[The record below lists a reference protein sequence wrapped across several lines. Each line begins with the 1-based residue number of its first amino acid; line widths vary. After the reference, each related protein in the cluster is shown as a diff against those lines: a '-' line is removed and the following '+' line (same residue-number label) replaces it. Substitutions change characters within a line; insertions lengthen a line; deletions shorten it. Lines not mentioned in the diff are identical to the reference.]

1 MSKIG
6 GEKNLAP
13 GVKQAL
19 KKAIPNS
26 KVVMNRAKRGLF
38 AGRHIQFGNQISED
52 GGNKSRRSWKPNVQ
66 DKRLFS
72 YILDR
77 HVRVKVTTHA
87 IRCIDKAGGIDEYLL
102 KTPYHKMDT
111 EMGIL
116 WKAKIEKLYEELG
129 NMEVVF
135 FTPEAEAELD
145 QDFKDMRLEQ
155 REARKQL
162 RRQIYGCKK
171 TELKMG
177 KQKWSVLGPLKR
189 AVKKINFLLNYRKWR
204 LASSI
209 LWNASSSSS
218 SGTMRRLS
226 FNDRIGLHGVIE
238 DVQSDHQSKPVRAL
252 ERARS
257 HGSSSDDDVDKRA
270 EIFITNFRRQ
280 LLMERQVSLQLRFPK
295 NLSQNLPSL
304 STQNPI
310 SCSPFSLQVSNSR
323 SSPLRAAAS
332 SSTVVDTTTNAP
344 VSSTNSNVAFNVIE
358 EELRQSLE
366 AVFSKIWSQ
375 TIAAA
380 SLG

>member
-1 MSKIG
+1 MAFRGKEMMKKIMAKIG

-19 KKAIPNS
+19 KQAIPNS

-135 FTPEAEAELD
+135 FTPEAEADLD

-162 RRQIYGCKK
+162 RRQIYGWS
-171 TELKMG
+171 G
-177 KQKWSVLGPLKR
+177 KQK
-189 AVKKINFLLNYRKWR
+189 
-204 LASSI
+204 
-209 LWNASSSSS
+209 
-218 SGTMRRLS
+218 
-226 FNDRIGLHGVIE
+226 
-238 DVQSDHQSKPVRAL
+238 Q
-252 ERARS
+252 
-257 HGSSSDDDVDKRA
+257 
-270 EIFITNFRRQ
+270 
-280 LLMERQVSLQLRFPK
+280 
-295 NLSQNLPSL
+295 
-304 STQNPI
+304 
-310 SCSPFSLQVSNSR
+310 
-323 SSPLRAAAS
+323 
-332 SSTVVDTTTNAP
+332 
-344 VSSTNSNVAFNVIE
+344 IE
-358 EELRQSLE
+358 EQQEDLNPNNWGGNSHDISNNQV
-366 AVFSKIWSQ
+366 ANYH
-375 TIAAA
+375 
-380 SLG
+380 